1 MKGHIEQNKLNVLC
15 MEWLIL
21 KKNIE
26 QNKWKVLWNFKN
38 EKTNWAKQMKGL
50 WSF

>member
-26 QNKWKVLWNFKN
+26 IEQNKWKDFWGIKN
-38 EKTNWAKQMKGL
+38 ERTY
-50 WSF
+50 